1 MNKKTPAPT
10 TRNASRRPA
19 AVASVQEVARQ
30 AGVSP
35 ATVSRAFNSPHQLN
49 QDTLKRVTA
58 AAQALRYQPNGVARS
73 LRRSRSMAIGAV
85 IPSFRH
91 GYFGSMVEGLQ
102 VGCRNAGYSLLIA
115 TSDYDE
121 KKELDAVHAMV
132 RQGVDG
138 LVLVGVQR
146 DPELAVLLEQS
157 GLPCIVTWSYS
168 PDVACIGFDHQKAM
182 DNATRHLLDLR
193 HERFAVI
200 MAFLRVSDRE
210 RDRLAGIEG
219 ALAARG
225 LPLPADRI
233 VFAGGSGLQDGRN
246 AMRAV
251 LQQHPDTTAVICAN
265 DLLAAGALME
275 CRTQGIA
282 VPERMSI
289 TGYSDLE
296 VAAAMDPGITTVST
310 PSEKLGLLAAEWLA
324 RKLAGETVMERCE
337 LETQLIIR
345 GSTGPAASTARTGT
359 P

>member
-1 MNKKTPAPT
+1 MKNATPATAP
-10 TRNASRRPA
+10 RNASRRPA
-19 AVASVQEVARQ
+19 AVASMQEVARR

-35 ATVSRAFNSPHQLN
+35 ATVSRAFNSPEQLN
-49 QDTLKRVTA
+49 QATLKRVTE

-91 GYFGSMVEGLQ
+91 GYFGSMVQGLQ
-102 VGCRNAGYSLLIA
+102 AGCRNGGYSLLIA
-115 TSDYDE
+115 NSDYDE
-121 KKELDAVHAMV
+121 KKELDAVHAMI

-146 DPELAVLLEQS
+146 DPELTQLLEQ
-157 GLPCIVTWSYS
+157 GGIPAIVTWSYS
-168 PDVACIGFDHQKAM
+168 REVPSIGFDHRKAM
-182 DNATRHLLDLR
+182 AMATRHLIDLQ

-210 RDRLAGIEG
+210 RERLAGIED
-219 ALAARG
+219 ALAAKG
-225 LPLPADRI
+225 LPLRPDQI

-246 AMRAV
+246 AMRAL
-251 LQQHPDTTAVICAN
+251 LQRNPETTAVVCAN

-275 CRTQGIA
+275 CRAQGIA
-282 VPERMSI
+282 VPERLSI

-310 PSEKLGLLAAEWLA
+310 PSERLGLMAAEWLA
-324 RKLAGETVMERCE
+324 RKLAGEAVVDSCE

-345 GSTGPAASTARTGT
+345 GSTGPAAPHPSPA